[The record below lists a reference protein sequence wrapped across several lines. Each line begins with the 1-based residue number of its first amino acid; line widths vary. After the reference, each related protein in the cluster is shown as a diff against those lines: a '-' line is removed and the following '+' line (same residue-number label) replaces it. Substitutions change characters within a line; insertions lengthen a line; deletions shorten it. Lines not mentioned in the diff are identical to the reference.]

1 MSDRTASTWRSTSSD
16 MDPGSWAPIV
26 VDIATVPFEPRPP
39 RPHKYRPDIVC
50 DGWSNEHFTVRLASV
65 RGYAHRYA
73 GVCRQDAVDA
83 RSHPGT
89 GAVVFAVADGVA
101 SAPMADVGA
110 HMACELA
117 IVRLLE
123 RLDREPEGLDC
134 IEILDEV
141 ATAMC
146 DRLGAPE
153 LAATYGTTLVA
164 GAVLPALDGPY
175 GTVVQAGD
183 SAAWLLRERQFTPV
197 VATKAARLSTVVIS
211 SVHALPCRS
220 DSIGPVGFDIP
231 PDAVLLVGTDGF
243 GDPLGD
249 GGGLVGQLFA
259 DVLSEVPPALA
270 LAHALDFS
278 RETFDDDR
286 TLVAIWPSQRQS

>member
-1 MSDRTASTWRSTSSD
+1 M
-16 MDPGSWAPIV
+16 GHESWAPIV

-39 RPHKYRPDIVC
+39 RPHEYRPDIVC
-50 DGWSNEHFTVRLASV
+50 DGWSNAHFTVRLTSV

-83 RSHPGT
+83 RSHPPT

-101 SAPMADVGA
+101 SAPLADIGA

-117 IVRLLE
+117 VAGLLE
-123 RLDREPEGLDC
+123 RLDHEPEGLDC
-134 IEILDEV
+134 VEIVDEV
-141 ATAMC
+141 AAAMC
-146 DRLGAPE
+146 ERLGGQPSE

-164 GAVLPALDGPY
+164 GAVLSSPDGPY
-175 GTVVQAGD
+175 GTVVQVGD
-183 SAAWLLRERQFTPV
+183 SAAWLLRERRFTPV
-197 VATKAARLSTVVIS
+197 VPSKAARLSTVLIS
-211 SVHALPCRS
+211 SVPALPDRS
-220 DSIGPVGFDIP
+220 DSLAPVWFDIP
-231 PDAVLLVGTDGF
+231 TDAVLLVGTDGF

-249 GGGLVGQLFA
+249 GGGLVGGLFA

-286 TLVAIWPSQRQS
+286 TLVAIWPSRRGS

>member
-1 MSDRTASTWRSTSSD
+1 
-16 MDPGSWAPIV
+16 MDAGSWAPIV

-39 RPHKYRPDIVC
+39 RPNNFRPDIIC
-50 DGWSNEHFTVRLASV
+50 DGWSNAHFTVRLASV

-73 GVCRQDAVDA
+73 GVCRQDAVEA
-83 RSHPGT
+83 RCHPRT

-101 SAPMADVGA
+101 SAPLADIGA

-117 IVRLLE
+117 IVGLLQ
-123 RLDREPEGLDC
+123 RLDREPEDLDC
-134 IEILDEV
+134 FEILDEV
-141 ATAMC
+141 AATMC
-146 DRLGAPE
+146 DRLGGEPAE

-164 GAVLPALDGPY
+164 GAVLPGPGGPY
-175 GTVVQAGD
+175 GTVVRAGD
-183 SAAWLLRERQFTPV
+183 SAAWLLRERRFTPV
-197 VATKAARLSTVVIS
+197 VATKAARQSTVVNS
-211 SVHALPCRS
+211 SVDALPDRF
-220 DSIGPVGFDIP
+220 DAIAPVGFDIA

-270 LAHALDFS
+270 FAHALDFS

-286 TLVAIWPSQRQS
+286 TLVAIWPSQRRS

>member
-1 MSDRTASTWRSTSSD
+1 

-26 VDIATVPFEPRPP
+26 VDIAIAPFEPRPP
-39 RPHKYRPDIVC
+39 RLHNYRPDVVC
-50 DGWSNEHFTVRLASV
+50 DGWSNRYFTVRLASV

-73 GVCRQDAVDA
+73 GVCRQDAVEA
-83 RSHPGT
+83 RSHPPT

-101 SAPMADVGA
+101 SAPLADIGA

-117 IVRLLE
+117 IVALLE
-123 RLDREPEGLDC
+123 RLDREPEALDC
-134 IEILDEV
+134 TDILDEI
-141 ATAMC
+141 AAAMC
-146 DRLGAPE
+146 ERLDGHPSE

-164 GAVLPALDGPY
+164 GAVLPGPDGPH

-183 SAAWLLRERQFTPV
+183 SAAWLLRERQFTPLIL
-197 VATKAARLSTVVIS
+197 TKAARLSTVVTS
-211 SVHALPCRS
+211 SVLALPDRS
-220 DSIGPVGFDIP
+220 DSIAPVQFDIP
-231 PDAVLLVGTDGF
+231 PGAVFLVGTDGF

-249 GGGLVGQLFA
+249 GGGLVGRLFA
-259 DVLSEVPPALA
+259 DVLREVPPALA

-286 TLVAIWPSQRQS
+286 TLVAIWGSQPESRGHR